1 MRIPSLVLACV
12 ALFAA
17 QGIHAQVNVP
27 QKVIEDAAKEG
38 CDPNSVV
45 VRNCPAPAVNVAP
58 KKADDALTKSRE
70 RAKAAFDRRDRR
82 GQDESAAGKESAKT
96 DAKTDAQRLAP
107 VTVTGSALDA
117 PPPTPEAVI
126 QKALN
131 PDQTV
136 LENGNTVTYGPNGER
151 RECQAGCVGPM
162 CCKVMRA
169 MPDPAKLSNS
179 MGR

>member
-1 MRIPSLVLACV
+1 MRIPSLLLACV
-12 ALFAA
+12 VLAVAT
-17 QGIHAQVNVP
+17 GVHAQLTVP

-82 GQDESAAGKESAKT
+82 GQDDAGAGKGPVTT

-107 VTVTGSALDA
+107 VTVTGTASDA
-117 PPPTPEAVI
+117 PPPTPEAVM

-151 RECQAGCVGPM
+151 RECQAGCVGPA
-162 CCKVMRA
+162 CCKVLRA
-169 MPDPAKLSNS
+169 MPNPAQQSNS
-179 MGR
+179 IGR